1 MGMGAG
7 AHDLPVHYTL
17 TRGQYVS
24 SSVAI
29 TAAAALVASLA
40 WRLVS
45 GGHLAHW
52 WAPIALLA
60 GAAAADFTSGF
71 IHWAADT
78 WGRDDSPVIGP
89 RLLVP
94 FRVHHVNPED
104 FLRRRFVETNG
115 EVAMIAVPVL
125 LALLAMPLYGSWE
138 LVGAFGLA
146 FCGLGMMT
154 NQIHQWAH
162 QPSPP
167 RPVRTLQSWGF
178 LLGRAAHQDHHRRP
192 HDSRYCITTG
202 WLNRPLDACDFFKHV
217 ERLITWSTG
226 LQPRHDDRRY
236 ASACAEVNPAR
247 DSARA

>member
-1 MGMGAG
+1 MDATPDG
-7 AHDLPVHYTL
+7 LPIHYAL

-29 TAAAALVASLA
+29 AAAAALLAALA
-40 WRLVS
+40 WRLGS
-45 GGHLAHW
+45 AGHLGHW
-52 WAPIALLA
+52 WTPVALLT
-60 GAAAADFTSGF
+60 GAAAADFTSGV

-78 WGRDDSPVIGP
+78 WGHDDSPVIGP

-94 FRVHHVNPED
+94 FRVHHVNPDD

-115 EVAMIAVPVL
+115 EVAMIAAPML
-125 LALLAMPLYGSWE
+125 LTLLAMPVYGSWE
-138 LVGAFGLA
+138 PVGVFGLA

-167 RPVRTLQSWGF
+167 RPVCAMQSWGV
-178 LLGRAAHQDHHRRP
+178 LLGRAAHEDHHRQP
-192 HDSRYCITTG
+192 HDRRYCITTG
-202 WLNRPLDACDFFKHV
+202 WLNRPLDACDFFKHLV
-217 ERLITWSTG
+217 RLITWSTG

-236 ASACAEVNPAR
+236 AVACAEVGRGR
-247 DSARA
+247 DSARV